1 MKIKNEII
9 INRNKNDLVNDLLS
23 LKKNVMKLDELKNNN
38 DVSYF
43 HFIHK
48 IKYIIDKFNINSKN
62 IRLKINESNINI
74 MLKIFINENE
84 IVFEKESLIE
94 ELDKIDIEELLF
106 LNMNIF
112 IPMSST
118 GLGLRR
124 INDAGKP
131 YYK

>member
-23 LKKNVMKLDELKNNN
+23 LKKNVMKLDELKNKNEL
-38 DVSYF
+38 SYF